1 MACGKA
7 LQMDLWLEKRREE
20 TKEYASVFEMDC
32 MMGDWSESWTESEW
46 V

>member
-7 LQMDLWLEKRREE
+7 LQMDLWLDERRGKM
-20 TKEYASVFEMDC
+20 KEYASVFEMDFL
-32 MMGDWSESWTESEW
+32 MGVWSEPWTESEW